1 MAKSKVGKKRE
12 GPLDRKIGPITES
25 LTGIVKLPD
34 DFDEKEFMSHVFAE
48 KHGLK
53 RIIVQPGELFLEAGE
68 KQKKSELFRF

>member
-1 MAKSKVGKKRE
+1 MGRKQQENSR
-12 GPLDRKIGPITES
+12 DRKIGPITES

-53 RIIVQPGELFLEAGE
+53 RIIVQPGELPPETAE
-68 KQKKSELFRF
+68 TTE